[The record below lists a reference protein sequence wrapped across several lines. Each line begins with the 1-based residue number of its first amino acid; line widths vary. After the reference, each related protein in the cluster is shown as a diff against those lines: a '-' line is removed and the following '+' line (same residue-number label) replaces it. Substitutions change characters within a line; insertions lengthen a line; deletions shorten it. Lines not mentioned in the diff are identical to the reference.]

1 MTTTISAII
10 ADAAYQNGTDE
21 AAPIELLLRCDDL
34 AAAYRLCIQRSGKS
48 AQEVAHEI
56 DLNYEVLRRV
66 LRKHTEG
73 GDRRYMPND
82 KLIPF
87 MLACDKLIPFMLA
100 CGNSIPLQWLLLQW
114 RALTGVVTLPGGEE
128 VKQVDVLRLQGRL
141 GSIESKLDELIAAS
155 RGGEG
160 CSLVASSHWLIDAIC
175 DAALEVGR

>member
-1 MTTTISAII
+1 MSTTISAII
-10 ADAAYQNGTDE
+10 TDAAYQNGTDE

-56 DLNYEVLRRV
+56 DLNYEVLRSV

-87 MLACDKLIPFMLA
+87 MLAC
-100 CGNSIPLQWLLLQW
+100 GNSIPLQWLMLQW

>member
-1 MTTTISAII
+1 MNTTISAIV
-10 ADAAYQNGTDE
+10 AEAASGVRTDE
-21 AAPIELLLRCDDL
+21 SAPVDLLLECEDL
-34 AAAYRLCIQRSGKS
+34 AAAYRLCLRRSGRVPKDI
-48 AQEVAHEI
+48 AAEI
-56 DLNYEVLRRV
+56 DLNIEVLTKV

-87 MLACDKLIPFMLA
+87 MLAC
-100 CGNSIPLQWLLLQW
+100 GNSIPLQWLMLQW
-114 RALTGVVTLPGGEE
+114 RALTGVVTLPGGED
-128 VKQVDVLRLQGRL
+128 VRQVDVLRLQGRL
-141 GSIESKLDELIAAS
+141 GSIESKLDALIAAS

>member
-73 GDRRYMPND
+73 GDRRYMPN
-82 KLIPF
+82 
-87 MLACDKLIPFMLA
+87 DKLIPFMLA